1 MFFFLLQIC
10 DELPSASPGKQGKI
24 RKSGKIAFY
33 FILLK
38 IQSIGLANQILPVFS
53 IFLCF
58 LGDIRQQFMAYQ
70 QQKSR
75 FYRAE
80 PTKPRFFSFFFQI
93 CHDLPHASPRK
104 QGKFGTTGKIK
115 FYLLITL

>member
-1 MFFFLLQIC
+1 MNCRLRRQENREKLENQVKLHFTSFCFN
-10 DELPSASPGKQGKI
+10 
-24 RKSGKIAFY
+24 F
-33 FILLK
+33 
-38 IQSIGLANQILPVFS
+38 QSIGLANQTLPNFS
-53 IFLCF
+53 IFFCF

-80 PTKPRFFSFFFQI
+80 PTRPRFFFSFFFQI

-104 QGKFGTTGKIK
+104 QGKFGTTSKIK
-115 FYLLITL
+115 FYVFIDYTIMC

>member
-38 IQSIGLANQILPVFS
+38 FQSIGLANQILPVFS

-80 PTKPRFFSFFFQI
+80 PTKPRFFFIFFS
-93 CHDLPHASPRK
+93 DMP
-104 QGKFGTTGKIK
+104 
-115 FYLLITL
+115 